1 MSTIFAGVERHWMT
15 SYVPTSFAESNFDEE
30 SLIARQKQ
38 KLGTLV
44 SPSEVVNKVG
54 NERCCLLESQAYYDY
69 DVHLTPHP
77 IHV

>member
-1 MSTIFAGVERHWMT
+1 MT

-44 SPSEVVNKVG
+44 SPSELFFECEKIKKSG
-54 NERCCLLESQAYYDY
+54 GA
-69 DVHLTPHP
+69 TPYH
-77 IHV
+77 IISR